1 MYKIKNILIV
11 FGLFLISCTK
21 ENPVESNTTNV
32 VIQDSTTR
40 ANSGSLF
47 GFARPALP
55 GSNYDCSGVKVSLEG
70 TSFSAVTDTKGAWQI
85 INLPFNTYI
94 IVFAKAG
101 FATTKIPNF
110 KFAKDST
117 SVSSLYL
124 YQIPPW
130 NFTNLNVEKVFS
142 GIELRGTLIGSLT
155 TEDKYSMLVFLSSTP
170 DVSSDPN
177 KYLFTCEI
185 RAAAYATPPP
195 DSIFIDTTELAQH
208 GFVSGQSVYA
218 VAYVNSVA
226 ATPYVDVA
234 TGRYVYPCLS
244 PTPSPVVSFTVPY

>member
-1 MYKIKNILIV
+1 
-11 FGLFLISCTK
+11 
-21 ENPVESNTTNV
+21 
-32 VIQDSTTR
+32 
-40 ANSGSLF
+40 
-47 GFARPALP
+47 
-55 GSNYDCSGVKVSLEG
+55 
-70 TSFSAVTDTKGAWQI
+70 
-85 INLPFNTYI
+85 
-94 IVFAKAG
+94 
-101 FATTKIPNF
+101 
-110 KFAKDST
+110 
-117 SVSSLYL
+117 
-124 YQIPPW
+124 
-130 NFTNLNVEKVFS
+130 
-142 GIELRGTLIGSLT
+142 
-155 TEDKYSMLVFLSSTP
+155 MLVFLSSTP